1 MFCLKTQSLHKV
13 FLISALYAL
22 LPADLLAQEPGVG
35 PVSIEGEV
43 EDPLAPVRERL
54 GPGRSA
60 LGPDRSYAKE
70 GWSIEMGLD
79 YGYVASA
86 SLKQGLG
93 TVTEQAGEI
102 GIVASRRLDEG
113 LVGIVGGNWQ
123 TFSFGY
129 NGSNIPLPNNLN
141 TLNAILGC
149 DIEIEPSEWYMRIQL
164 EPGVYGTW
172 QSLGWHQV
180 NMPGVAAFTNIVNE
194 DFQWFIALRAD
205 IFQFFPVIPIPGIR
219 WQFAENWLLNGSA
232 PKPTIDWKATDDLTV
247 FVGGDILNANVR
259 LADSNPE
266 VLGNRSLAGAL
277 VNYFEARIGA
287 GVTWEVHPNL
297 SLQAEGGSLVW
308 RTYDFIRLNDHVTS
322 SMAPY
327 FQVAIR
333 GQF

>member
-1 MFCLKTQSLHKV
+1 MRTKEIHKV
-13 FLISALYAL
+13 LLISILNAFWV
-22 LPADLLAQEPGVG
+22 LPSFGQEPGTG
-35 PVSIEGEV
+35 PVTVEGEV

-70 GWSIEMGLD
+70 EWSIEMGLD
-79 YGYVASA
+79 YGYVGSA

-93 TVTEQAGEI
+93 TVTEQAAEI
-102 GIVASRRLDEG
+102 GIVASRRLDDG
-113 LVGIVGGNWQ
+113 LVGIVGGDWQ

-129 NGSNIPLPNNLN
+129 NGANIPLPDNLT
-141 TLNAILGC
+141 TLNAIFGC

-180 NMPGVAAFTNIVNE
+180 NIPGVAAFTNIVDE

-205 IFQFFPVIPIPGIR
+205 VFQFFPVIPIPGIR

-232 PKPTIDWKATDDLTV
+232 PKPTIDWKATDDVTV

-266 VLGNRSLAGAL
+266 TLGNRSLAGAL
-277 VNYFEARIGA
+277 LNYFEARA
-287 GVTWEVHPNL
+287 GVGVSWKVHPNL
-297 SLQAEGGSLVW
+297 SLQAEGGSVVW
-308 RTYDFIRLNDHVTS
+308 RNYDFTRINDHVKST
-322 SMAPY
+322 MAPY
-327 FQVAIR
+327 FQLAIR